1 MASLAEMRA
10 LQDGDDGAQAAWLE
24 FCHGMMGAGEF
35 IYLQ

>member
-10 LQDGDDGAQAAWLE
+10 LQDGDERGQAAWVE